1 MSNKGMIINECA
13 QLNVARR
20 VLEGRVDSAT
30 FFRKIHGDLLITG
43 NEAGNQEML
52 LDLFQCGM
60 EKSDMPTILLTS
72 HLELMTKIQ
81 KKRDLKEMSCVMTS
95 CPRSV
100 VLLDASSDTAKEILS
115 K

>member
-1 MSNKGMIINECA
+1 MSNKGMIINECT

-52 LDLFQCGM
+52 LDLFRCSM

-81 KKRDLKEMSCVMTS
+81 
-95 CPRSV
+95 
-100 VLLDASSDTAKEILS
+100 
-115 K
+115 